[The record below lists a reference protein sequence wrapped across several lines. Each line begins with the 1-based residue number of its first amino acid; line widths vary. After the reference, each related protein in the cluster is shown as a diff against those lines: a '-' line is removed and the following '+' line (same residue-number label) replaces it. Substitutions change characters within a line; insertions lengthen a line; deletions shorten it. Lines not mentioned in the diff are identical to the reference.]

1 MPSKDNNKLS
11 NLEELVS
18 RGYCVGCGLCQYI
31 NNSADH
37 RMTWTKYGYLEPIFD
52 SSIDKLDHGAK
63 VCPFSSGLIDGI
75 TKFDENSLAKQLF
88 DTRTMN
94 HDTYV
99 GYYRNLY
106 AGYSQDYQL
115 IGSSGGMAT
124 WILTHLIRSE
134 QIDKAICVRPTY
146 KPFPLFEYQICSKD
160 KEIIEASK
168 SKYYPAHLGDV
179 LKSIS
184 KQDGRY
190 AIVALPCIT
199 KGLRLLQQ
207 QDPIIN
213 KRIVFIIGLFCG
225 GLKSVFFT
233 EYLSAQLKVNKDSI
247 INPEYRV
254 KIQSSASHEYIYR
267 CQDLSSNLAT
277 KELQIKKLGDLW
289 GPGFFKPN
297 CCDYCDDVTAELA
310 DISLG
315 DAWIKP
321 YIRDWKGNNIVIT
334 RSAKSQE
341 IIEEGI
347 RSGELSLKFISSDQ
361 VYMSQQSNFENR
373 RKGLAYRLYWNRNNP
388 LPQKRVEPRP
398 PANIFESNIYK
409 HKIRIRRA
417 SHFAWVIQRNYS
429 GTFIFKFIMAYDIIA
444 LKFWYFF
451 HRLYKKYIR
460 NKAQ

>member
-1 MPSKDNNKLS
+1 MDQSPNKRLR
-11 NLEELVS
+11 NLKELVLQDF
-18 RGYCVGCGLCQYI
+18 CVGCGLCQYI
-31 NNSADH
+31 NNAADP
-37 RMTWTKYGYLEPIFD
+37 RMTWTKYGYLEPVFD

-63 VCPFSSGLIDGI
+63 VCPFSSGLVDGI
-75 TKFDENSLAKQLF
+75 TNFDENSLAEEIF
-88 DTRTMN
+88 DKNTIN
-94 HDTYV
+94 HDTYI
-99 GYYRNLY
+99 GYYINLY

-124 WILTHLIRSE
+124 WILTHLIRSK
-134 QIDKAICVRPTY
+134 QIDKAICVKPTY
-146 KPFPLFEYQICSKD
+146 KHFPLFEYQICSKD

-179 LKSIS
+179 LRTIS
-184 KQDGRY
+184 KQDERY

-213 KRIVFIIGLFCG
+213 KRIVFVIGLFCG
-225 GLKSVFFT
+225 GLKSMFFT
-233 EYLSAQLKVNKDSI
+233 EYLSAHLKVNKDSI

-267 CQDLSSNLAT
+267 CQDLNSNLAT
-277 KELQIKKLGDLW
+277 KELQIRKLGDLW

-321 YIRDWKGNNIVIT
+321 YIGDWKGNNIVIT
-334 RSAKSQE
+334 RSTKSQE

-347 RSGELSLKFISSDQ
+347 KSGELSLKYISSNQ
-361 VYMSQQSNFENR
+361 VYMSQRSNFEHR
-373 RKGLAYRLYWNRNNP
+373 RKGLAYRLYWNKNNP
-388 LPQKRVEPRP
+388 LPKKRIEPRP

-417 SHFAWVIQRNYS
+417 SHFAWLIQRNFS
-429 GTFIFKFIMAYDIIA
+429 GTLIFKLIMSYDIIA
-444 LKFWYFF
+444 LKFWYIL